1 MPDKPQTRNILTAI
15 SLLILMS
22 ILVFWP
28 GTSGDFILDDS
39 FNLSPMQKN
48 GGVHNLDTLRAFVF
62 EGISGPTG
70 RPVSLL
76 SFLVD
81 GQTWPTDPFPFKRT
95 NILIHTFNGILIFA
109 IIYKLLQIIGRTSS
123 SATTIAF
130 LCAAIWTLHPLQTST
145 VLYVI
150 QRMTELVALF
160 TLIGIWCYL
169 HGRQMLLSSPG
180 PGYLWMSTGVVIFG
194 VLATLSKEN
203 GILLP
208 LYILVIEF
216 TLLQSTPR
224 PKHWRYWAIP
234 LLVMP
239 VIFLLIYL
247 GYVTENH
254 AIKFAHRDFS
264 LYERLLTEPRV
275 LLDYIGKIIFPMQ
288 SPELFFDDFQIS
300 RSLLSPLTTILALAS
315 LLAALIASI
324 AYRKSFPVLSFAV
337 LWFLAGHLLE
347 STVLPLEIYFEHRN
361 YLPMLGFALAF
372 CFYTEKIT
380 TNNKKLFIAAG
391 TIVISLLASTT
402 WLHSNTWGN
411 NSRLIAETANSHPN
425 SLRAQVAQ
433 TRELFRLGDDKAMA
447 QLEKTKERFPQSLGI
462 ATVYVD
468 ALCQQGLL
476 TKDHFMNLYKNSS
489 TLQLD
494 SYLGTSLP
502 NLAKKVITEDCIQ
515 ITPKGMIAL
524 INKISENHTAE
535 INQQKKIKFL
545 LLKSELYIKDHNLK
559 GALKS
564 LDQALQ
570 IKPSIT
576 IILRQAEL
584 LANANVLN
592 AALGQLSLAT
602 AIDKMRSP
610 LLPSRQNEIDN
621 LRSKI
626 ETKMKLLSEKKLK

>member
-1 MPDKPQTRNILTAI
+1 MQDKPLKTNILTAI
-15 SLLILMS
+15 SLLMLMS
-22 ILVFWP
+22 ILAFWP

-39 FNLSPMQKN
+39 FNLSPMQKY
-48 GGVHNLDTLRAFVF
+48 GGVYNLDTLRFFIF

-70 RPVSLL
+70 RPISLL

-81 GQTWPTDPFPFKRT
+81 GQTWPTEPFSFKRT

-109 IIYKLLQIIGRTSS
+109 VIYKLLQIIGRTGS
-123 SATTIAF
+123 SATIIAF

-169 HGRQMLLSSPG
+169 HGRQKLLSSPG
-180 PGYLWMSTGVVIFG
+180 PSYLWMSTGVVIFG
-194 VLATLSKEN
+194 LLATLSKEN

-216 TLLQSTPR
+216 TLLHSIPR

-239 VIFLLIYL
+239 IIVLLIYL

-254 AIKFAHRDFS
+254 LTKFSQRDFS

-300 RSLLSPLTTILALAS
+300 RSLLSPVTTILALAS

-361 YLPMLGFALAF
+361 YLPMLGFILAF
-372 CFYTEKIT
+372 CFYAEKIT
-380 TNNKKLFIAAG
+380 ARNKRLFITAG
-391 TIVISLLASTT
+391 AIVISSLAIIT

-411 NSRLIAETANSHPN
+411 NSQLIEETANSHPN

-433 TRELFRLGDDKAMA
+433 TRELFRLDDDNAMA

-476 TKDHFMNLYKNSS
+476 TKDHFMRLYKNSS
-489 TLQLD
+489 TLDID
-494 SYLGTSLP
+494 SYLGTSLS
-502 NLAKKVITEDCIQ
+502 NLAKKVITEDCMQ

-524 INKISENHTAE
+524 IDKISENDTTQT
-535 INQQKKIKFL
+535 NQQKQIKFL
-545 LLKSELYIKDHNLK
+545 LLKSELYIKDQNLK

-570 IKPSIT
+570 IKPTLT

-584 LANANVLN
+584 LANANILN

-602 AIDKMRSP
+602 AIDRMRSP
-610 LLPSRQNEIDN
+610 LLPSRKNEIDD

-626 ETKMKLLSEKKLK
+626 ETKIKLLSERNQK